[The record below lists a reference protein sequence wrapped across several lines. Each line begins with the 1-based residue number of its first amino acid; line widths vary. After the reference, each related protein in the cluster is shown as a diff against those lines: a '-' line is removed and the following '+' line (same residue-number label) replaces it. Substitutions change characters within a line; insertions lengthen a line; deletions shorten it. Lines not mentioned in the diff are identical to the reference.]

1 MHYTISKPEKN
12 IEGKIII
19 PSSKSISNRVQI
31 INALSYSFEP
41 IKNLSTCDDS
51 RVMQEVL
58 FSNTNVFDI
67 GHAGTSMRF
76 LTAYLSK
83 ILGEWT
89 LTGSDRMKERPISV
103 LVDALNS
110 LGAQIT
116 YLEKEGY
123 PPLKIMGSNI
133 TGKEVE
139 LAGNTSSQYISALL
153 LIAPTLE
160 NGLRIKL
167 QGKIVSR
174 SYIQMT
180 LNIMEEFG
188 IQSTFKGNEI
198 HVANQTYKVIPYTVE
213 GDWSSA
219 SYWYA
224 FMALAPKGKLYLGGL
239 KKNSFQGD
247 SGLVDVFSK
256 LGVKTNFSNKG
267 MYIEQSNDVCNK
279 LFFDFNEMPDLAQ
292 TFAVVAALKNI
303 PFHFKGL
310 ETLKIK
316 ETDRIYALIKE
327 LAKLGYILYEPKK
340 GELAWDGDMEA
351 ESDHIIIETY
361 HDHRMAMAFAPIEM
375 LRPEIQIAD
384 PMVVNK
390 SYPNFWEQLKEVG
403 FKIEE
408 N

>member
-1 MHYTISKPEKN
+1 MYYTISKPEKI
-12 IEGKIII
+12 IEGKIIV

-51 RVMQEVL
+51 KVMQEVL
-58 FSNTNVFDI
+58 FSNTNVFDV

-110 LGAQIT
+110 LGAQIS

-123 PPLKIMGSNI
+123 PPLKILGSNI

-174 SYIQMT
+174 SYIEMT

-188 IQSTFKGNEI
+188 IQSEFKGDEI
-198 HVANQTYKVIPYTVE
+198 YVAKQAYKVIPYTVE
-213 GDWSSA
+213 GDWSGA

-224 FMALAPKGKLYLGGL
+224 FMALAPKGKLFLDGL
-239 KKNSFQGD
+239 RKNSFQGD
-247 SGLVDVFSK
+247 SGLVEVFGK
-256 LGVKTNFSNKG
+256 LGVKTNFSKKG
-267 MYIEQSNDVCNK
+267 MYIEQNNEVCKK
-279 LFFDFNEMPDLAQ
+279 LVFDFIEMPDLAQ
-292 TFAVVAALKNI
+292 TFAVVSVLKNI

-316 ETDRIYALIKE
+316 ETNRIAALIDE
-327 LAKLGYILYEPKK
+327 LAKLGYVLYEPKE
-340 GELAWDGDMEA
+340 GELAWDGEMKA
-351 ESDHIIIETY
+351 ESDDIVIKTY
-361 HDHRMAMAFAPIEM
+361 HDHRMAMAFAPIAM
-375 LRPEIQIAD
+375 MRPEIQISD

-390 SYPNFWEQLKEVG
+390 SYPNFWEQIKEIG
-403 FKIEE
+403 FNIEE

>member
-51 RVMQEVL
+51 KVMQDVL
-58 FSNTNVFDI
+58 FSNTNVFDV

-110 LGAQIT
+110 LGAQIS

-123 PPLKIMGSNI
+123 PPLKILGSNI

-174 SYIQMT
+174 SYIEMT

-188 IQSTFKGNEI
+188 IQSEFKDNEI
-198 HVANQTYKVIPYTVE
+198 YVAKQPYKVMPYTVE
-213 GDWSSA
+213 GDWSGA

-224 FMALAPKGKLYLGGL
+224 FMALAPEGKLYLDGL
-239 KKNSFQGD
+239 RKNSFQGD
-247 SGLVDVFSK
+247 SRLVEVFEK
-256 LGVKTNFSNKG
+256 LGVKTNFSKKG
-267 MYIEQSNDVCNK
+267 MYIEQTNAICKK
-279 LFFDFNEMPDLAQ
+279 LVFDFIEMPDLAQ
-292 TFAVVAALKNI
+292 TFAVVTALKNV

-316 ETDRIYALIKE
+316 ETNRISALINE
-327 LAKLGYILYEPKK
+327 MGKLGYVLYEPQE
-340 GELAWDGDMEA
+340 GELAWDGEMKA
-351 ESDHIIIETY
+351 ESEEIIIETY
-361 HDHRMAMAFAPIEM
+361 HDHRMAMAFAPIAM
-375 LRPEIQIAD
+375 LRPEIKIAD

-390 SYPNFWEQLKEVG
+390 SYPNFWDQLKEIG
-403 FKIEE
+403 FNIEE